1 MRGAKELRKQ
11 REGPCHTE
19 GAVVTSGRRHCRHV
33 SEAKITK
40 DEKARLAVG
49 DRESPDALRAPPF

>member
-11 REGPCHTE
+11 REGPWHTE
-19 GAVVTSGRRHCRHV
+19 GTVVTSGRRHCRHI

-49 DRESPDALRAPPF
+49 DRESLDALRAPSF